1 MFLDLRY
8 SLLKPYVIEIRVIEI
23 HVSKIRVS
31 KIRVMQ
37 GLDVCY
43 RGVEGV

>member
-23 HVSKIRVS
+23 HVSKIRV
-31 KIRVMQ
+31 MQ